1 MTLDEIIVVLADIK
15 KYTDR
20 RDMTETMRKLAD
32 FVENH
37 LDDAYAT
44 LVEIQESARANKL
57 DFKEELVCH

>member
-37 LDDAYAT
+37 LDDVYFG
-44 LVEIQESARANKL
+44 LVA
-57 DFKEELVCH
+57 FKEERKG